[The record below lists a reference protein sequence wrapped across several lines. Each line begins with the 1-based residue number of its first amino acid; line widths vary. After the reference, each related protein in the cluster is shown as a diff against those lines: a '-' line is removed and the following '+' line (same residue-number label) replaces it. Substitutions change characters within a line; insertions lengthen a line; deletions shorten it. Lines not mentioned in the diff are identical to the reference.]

1 MRVSSIVAICCF
13 LASHFVVGAELPRY
27 EVSKVADLYPLN
39 SPVER
44 AGRLTNDGSVFSGN
58 AVEGQLFA
66 FTGLGGSPRLDIPA
80 IPNAVGQGNTGNG
93 LNFNE
98 TRQIVQS
105 VYNNVFETNS
115 TSHEPFLY
123 TPGAGWSSLGKPAGQ
138 NAIVTTINEV
148 GQVLA
153 AGLNS
158 DNDETSAWLYSQ
170 GAGWINLGNLGHSS
184 GFARGAELN
193 DVGVVVGR
201 SVDVN
206 GNTVPFFYTD
216 GAGMEAITDEGTA
229 IFGEAT
235 AVNNAG
241 LVTGSANG
249 RAFAFDVSTMELTWI
264 TPDGTGLRAYDI
276 NDAGSIIGATRMGGS
291 IFGIPSDTA
300 FYWDAENGL
309 TGIDNL
315 IGDAVNDWFITDAAD
330 INDDGWIL
338 GTGFQRSD
346 RTFHQVLLRP
356 VPEPSSMLLAGVG
369 CFWFMSRHRARERTV
384 N

>member
-58 AVEGQLFA
+58 AGEGQLFA

-158 DNDETSAWLYSQ
+158 DYDETSAWLYSQ

-193 DVGVVVGR
+193 DFGVVVGR

-249 RAFAFDVSTMELTWI
+249 RAFVFDVSTMELTWI

-315 IGDAVNDWFITDAAD
+315 IGDAVNDWFITDATD

-369 CFWFMSRHRARERTV
+369 CFWFMRRHRARKRTV